1 MRGRGDAAA
10 REQSGS
16 RRCWVDL
23 TYPPTPPR
31 HAAPASPPLHSPL
44 DPTRPPPAPPVLPSN
59 PSRSCRRGANLY
71 HTQFSDAA
79 PADFPV
85 NASGAPFTGAYRPTQ
100 KLAFLSGGQQPVAG
114 EGGSQGLWTLNI
126 SDLAPNPDRF
136 VRRVCVW

>member
-1 MRGRGDAAA
+1 M
-10 REQSGS
+10 
-16 RRCWVDL
+16 
-23 TYPPTPPR
+23 PPHAPHPP
-31 HAAPASPPLHSPL
+31 HP
-44 DPTRPPPAPPVLPSN
+44 PPPA
-59 PSRSCRRGANLY
+59 CRRGANLY

-126 SDLAPNPDRF
+126 TDLAPNPDRW
-136 VRRVCVW
+136 RVPGCGVWSGVGVGGGVGGAWGVLGWAAVLH